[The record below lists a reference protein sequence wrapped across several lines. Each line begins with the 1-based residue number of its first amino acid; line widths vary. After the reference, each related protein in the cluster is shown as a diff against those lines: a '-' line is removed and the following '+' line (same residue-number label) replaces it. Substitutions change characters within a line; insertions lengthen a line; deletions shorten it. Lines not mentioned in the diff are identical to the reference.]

1 VRGGE
6 RKIWVSR
13 PDQNPR
19 LKHAT
24 IQISTKL
31 STAVDHALTLI
42 CIHGNITG
50 KAHLNFLAVDR
61 DGWFTE
67 PSKPPGD
74 PGVV

>member
-1 VRGGE
+1 MRGGE
-6 RKIWVSR
+6 RKFRVSR
-13 PDQNPR
+13 PDQNPH

-24 IQISTKL
+24 FKSKL